1 MVPSIS
7 SLDCE
12 KIVMVRIGVPGRS
25 RGTSELGPV
34 KSSNKGR
41 RTLINCEALTVEGER
56 TLGGALKRTGSR
68 GKENCK
74 FSRRGKAQAFRKT
87 GVFAEK
93 PKIPR
98 RIK

>member
-34 KSSNKGR
+34 KSSN
-41 RTLINCEALTVEGER
+41 NCEASTVEGEM
-56 TLGGALKRTGSR
+56 
-68 GKENCK
+68 
-74 FSRRGKAQAFRKT
+74 Q
-87 GVFAEK
+87 FA
-93 PKIPR
+93 
-98 RIK
+98 